1 MPEQQEQKS
10 APGFVTRLKINLQ
23 HLANTAAGRYRQM
36 VQAIAEGR
44 EPEPTEAETILREA
58 GKDLAE
64 LEVDLRALDQVQQ
77 ARVTVQA
84 EANTIASLRDVHAR
98 TAANDQRYAEE
109 LKAIRDSHERQR
121 LKCDTERQQLEAK
134 MQEIETAKN
143 VLRVHDPDF
152 AKQDRA
158 RNRIQDLQQ
167 KVDWYTKAIAEEE
180 RKLDGSNSPTQAA
193 SRTAYI
199 DSLREQLNVI
209 AQSMTIELDLLENTP
224 TDRRQTNPGD
234 VRTRLERKRQELT
247 LREHNWN
254 RQQIAATTAEAGI
267 LAPGVS
273 SLERECRRNGAR
285 TLRGVADQERGEI
298 LKLQREILELET
310 ILDESNQNPAL
321 SAAG

>member
-64 LEVDLRALDQVQQ
+64 LEIDLRALDQLQQ

-84 EANTIASLRDVHAR
+84 EANTIASLRDVH
-98 TAANDQRYAEE
+98 TSIAANDQRLAEE
-109 LKAIRDSHERQR
+109 LKTVRDAHERQR
-121 LKCDTERQQLEAK
+121 LKLDAERQQLEAK
-134 MQEIETAKN
+134 MQAIETAKN
-143 VLRVHDPDF
+143 VLRVHDPEF
-152 AKQDRA
+152 VRQDRA
-158 RNRIQDLQQ
+158 RDRIQDLQK
-167 KVDWYTKAIAEEE
+167 KVDWFTKAIAEEE
-180 RKLDGSNSPTQAA
+180 KMLDQSNSPTQTAF
-193 SRTAYI
+193 RTAHI
-199 DSLREQLNVI
+199 DSLRDQLNAV
-209 AQSMTIELDLLENTP
+209 AQSMTMELDLLENTP

-247 LREHNWN
+247 LRERNWN
-254 RQQIAATTAEAGI
+254 GQQNAAQAAEAGI
-267 LAPGVS
+267 AAPGLS
-273 SLERECRRNGAR
+273 GEERQCRREGAR
-285 TLRGVADQERGEI
+285 TRRAVADQERAEI
-298 LKLQREILELET
+298 IKLQREILELEA
-310 ILDESNQNPAL
+310 ILVESNESPAL